1 MTKHQQMRAEAHA
14 KASIDYGE
22 MDCYVEEAGFM
33 SGYTCA
39 VRDAEALVRALVVAL
54 TELSPGAKC
63 AIYTRDQVV
72 TQVRGALRGYL
83 GESQDDDVCHVP
95 QSSIDALK
103 KMGLK

>member
-33 SGYTCA
+33 SGYRAA
-39 VRDAEALVRALVVAL
+39 VKDAEGLVEALVVAL

-63 AIYTRDQVV
+63 AIYTRDNVV
-72 TQVRGALRGYL
+72 TQVREALREYL
-83 GESQDDDVCHVP
+83 GSPDDSICHVP

-103 KMGLK
+103 DMGLK